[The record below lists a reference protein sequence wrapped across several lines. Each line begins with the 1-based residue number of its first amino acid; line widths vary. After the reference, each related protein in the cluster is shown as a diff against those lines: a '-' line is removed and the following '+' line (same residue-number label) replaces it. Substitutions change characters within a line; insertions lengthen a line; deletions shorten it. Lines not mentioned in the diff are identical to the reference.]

1 MVKITIENDPIFMT
15 PKQVARKYRVSVS
28 QIYNLMRDRRDPLP
42 NYRIGKCYRINI
54 DELNEWSARHHSIAI
69 P

>member
-1 MVKITIENDPIFMT
+1 MTENEAMFLT

-28 QIYNLMRDRRDPLP
+28 QIYNLMRDRRNPLP

-54 DELNEWSARHHSIAI
+54 NELNEWADNNHSQAI